1 MNVDQDLKLNF
12 GNLGKL
18 NRSLFREPPERF
30 FEGVIVG
37 AVVSKRSESGGRG
50 TPALVLRSPGYL
62 AIIWDRHCL
71 VPTLVF
77 LL

>member
-12 GNLGKL
+12 GNLGEGD
-18 NRSLFREPPERF
+18 SAVFREPPERL
-30 FEGVIVG
+30 FEGAIAG
-37 AVVSKRSESGGRG
+37 AVVSKIEEVRGWG
-50 TPALVLRSPGYL
+50 TPALVLGSPGYL